1 MLKSTR
7 YSKVEYCVVCECD
20 PCDCHGVDNE
30 FRIMGTIGTNQIR
43 KEPLLVIFEDRLS
56 SFSIVQM
63 ESGLIEPKNRILL
76 SSMQRDIS
84 SAEGTYR
91 ENDNRGSE

>member
-43 KEPLLVIFEDRLS
+43 KEPLLVIFEDRLA
-56 SFSIVQM
+56 SFSLVQM